1 MKIQLEGKEEKIKQ
15 LIKELAPRCKFDG
28 VKLEIVEE
36 IKKEEIKEYNPK
48 VQEVK
53 RGRKANGKK

>member
-1 MKIQLEGKEEKIKQ
+1 MKIQLEGNEKHIKQ
-15 LIKELAPRCKFDG
+15 LIKELVPRCKRDK

-48 VQEVK
+48 EEKPK
-53 RGRKANGKK
+53 RGRKPNK